1 MPSDVRIRL
10 LGIRHH
16 GPGSARA
23 VRRAL
28 RESPPDVVLIEGPA
42 DADGVLAL
50 AGRDDMEPPV
60 AMLAYVTDHPERA
73 AFSPFASFSP
83 EWVALRW
90 ALDAEV
96 PVRFI
101 DLPARHTLVADDP
114 EQLELQIESRHRPID
129 PLGELAT
136 AAGYDDAERW
146 WEDVVEHRLHPDARE
161 ASTPEDGTREPGT
174 PESGTPE
181 SRTSDRAEAPFVA
194 IGEAMAALR
203 AQFEPGGEP
212 DDVSEQRREAH
223 MRAGIRTAVAD
234 GFSDIAVVCGAWH
247 VPALERALDPEQAKR
262 DKATLRGMPKVKAV
276 VTWVPWTHRRL
287 ASATGYG
294 AGVTAPGWY
303 HHLYTHA
310 GPDVVARWFAEAAHV
325 LRAADHPA
333 SAADVVDATRL
344 ADALAVLRSR
354 PLAGLSE
361 VDDAARAVF
370 GQGADTPMRLISN
383 DLVVGNR
390 LGSVPDITPMVP
402 LAKSLN
408 AEFKRCRLKPDGAKK
423 VIELDL
429 RQPLHLQRS
438 QLLHRLSLLDIPW
451 GRETEGRGSAGTF
464 RETWQLRWEPEYE
477 LRIIESSALGTTV
490 VTACTAAVLQRAT
503 NAHSLGDLTVL
514 LERCLLAGLDDA
526 VPAVL
531 QLVDE
536 RSAVS
541 ADVVRLMEA
550 VPPLARTVRYGDVRA
565 TDAQAVRRVIAG
577 IMSRVVAGLLP
588 ACIGIDD
595 DGSAAMAVLL
605 RDTQSALSLLGDDE
619 HLHAMHLALTELTDR
634 ERVHGLLQG
643 VATRVLADAGV
654 FEAADTEVRVS
665 RSLSVGAPP
674 LDAAAFVEG
683 FLGGSGAVLV
693 HDPVLLGVI
702 DRWVATLASDAF
714 TQTLPLLRRT
724 FGSFEMAERRA
735 IGDRV
740 RTGEAPG
747 THRAEHRLDP
757 ERVAAGL
764 ATVAHLLGL
773 RS

>member
-1 MPSDVRIRL
+1 MPSDARIRL

-23 VRRAL
+23 VRRVL
-28 RESPPDVVLIEGPA
+28 RESPPDIVLIEGPA
-42 DADGVLAL
+42 DAEGVLAL

-60 AMLAYVTDHPERA
+60 AMLAYAIDRPERA

-90 ALDAEV
+90 ALEAGV
-96 PVRFI
+96 TVRFI
-101 DLPARHTLVADDP
+101 DLPSRHSLVIDAP
-114 EQLELQIESRHRPID
+114 EQLALQMQARRRPID

-146 WEDVVEHRLHPDARE
+146 WEDVVEHRVHPEVSAPAIDGE
-161 ASTPEDGTREPGT
+161 TPA
-174 PESGTPE
+174 
-181 SRTSDRAEAPFVA
+181 AEAPFVA
-194 IGEAMAALR
+194 IGEAMTALR
-203 AQFEPGGEP
+203 AQHEPGGEP
-212 DDVSEQRREAH
+212 SELSEQRREAH
-223 MRAGIRTAVAD
+223 MRAGIRTAVAE
-234 GFSDIAVVCGAWH
+234 GFTDVVVVCGAWH
-247 VPALERALDPEQAKR
+247 VPALERALDSKQAKR
-262 DKATLRGMPKVKAV
+262 DAATLRAMPKVKAA

-287 ASATGYG
+287 ASGTGYG

-303 HHLYTHA
+303 DHLYVHA
-310 GPDVVARWFAEAAHV
+310 GADVVARWFAEAAHV
-325 LRAADHPA
+325 LRAADHAA
-333 SAADVVDATRL
+333 SAADVVEATRL
-344 ADALAVLRSR
+344 ADALAVLRGR

-370 GQGADTPMRLISN
+370 GHGNDTPMRLISS
-383 DLVVGNR
+383 DLVIGNR

-402 LAKSLN
+402 LARSLA
-408 AEFKRCRLKPDGAKK
+408 AEFKRCRLKPEGAKK

-438 QLLHRLSLLDIPW
+438 QLLHRLSLVDIPW
-451 GRETEGRGSAGTF
+451 GHETEGRRSAGTF
-464 RETWQLRWEPEYE
+464 RETWQLRWEPEFE

-490 VTACTAAVLQRAT
+490 VTACTAAVMHKATRAT
-503 NAHSLGDLTVL
+503 SLGDLTVL

-531 QLVDE
+531 RMVDE
-536 RSAVS
+536 RSALS
-541 ADVVRLMEA
+541 ADVARLMEA

-565 TDAQAVRRVIAG
+565 TDAQAVQTVIAG
-577 IMSRVVAGLLP
+577 IMSRVVAGLVP
-588 ACIGIDD
+588 ACVGIDD
-595 DGSAAMAVLL
+595 DESAAMAVLL
-605 RDTQSALSLLGDDE
+605 RETQSALSLLGDE
-619 HLHAMHLALTELTDR
+619 IHLRALHGALVEVSGR

-643 VATRVLADAGV
+643 VATRVLADASV
-654 FEAADTEVRVS
+654 FEAADTERRVS
-665 RSLSVGAPP
+665 RSLSPGTLP

-702 DRWVATLASDAF
+702 DGWLATLPADAF

-724 FGSFEMAERRA
+724 FGSFETAERRA

-740 RTGEAPG
+740 RSGEAPG
-747 THRAEHRLDP
+747 THRAEHQLDP

-764 ATVAHLLGL
+764 ATVAHLLGV

>member
-1 MPSDVRIRL
+1 MTNAARIRL

-23 VRRAL
+23 VKRSL
-28 RESPPDVVLIEGPA
+28 QESAPDIVLIEGPA

-50 AGRDDMEPPV
+50 AGRDDMQPPV
-60 AMLAYVTDHPERA
+60 AMLAYVADRPERA
-73 AFSPFASFSP
+73 TFSPFASFSP

-90 ALDAEV
+90 ALEADI

-101 DLPARHTLVADDP
+101 DVPSRHTLASDRP
-114 EQLELQIESRHRPID
+114 EQLELHEPASGVGRRPID
-129 PLGELAT
+129 PIGELAT

-146 WEDVVEHRLHPDARE
+146 WEDVVEHRLQPHRDE
-161 ASTPEDGTREPGT
+161 AEGSDVPGGVDD
-174 PESGTPE
+174 EG
-181 SRTSDRAEAPFVA
+181 PFAA

-203 AQFEPGGEP
+203 AQLEPTGEP
-212 DDVSEQRREAH
+212 AAVGERRREAH

-234 GFSDIAVVCGAWH
+234 GFTDIVVVCGAWH
-247 VPALERALDPEQAKR
+247 VPALERALDSKQAKY
-262 DKATLRGMPKVKAV
+262 DTATLRGVPKVKSV

-303 HHLYTHA
+303 HHLYSHA

-333 SAADVVDATRL
+333 SAADVVEATRL
-344 ADALAVLRSR
+344 ADALAVLRDR

-370 GQGADTPMRLISN
+370 GQGSDTPMRLISN

-423 VIELDL
+423 EIELDL
-429 RQPLHLQRS
+429 RQALHLQRS
-438 QLLHRLSLLDIPW
+438 QLLHRLALLDIPW
-451 GRETEGRGSAGTF
+451 GHETEGRRSAGTF

-490 VTACTAAVLQRAT
+490 ITACTAAVLQKAVS
-503 NAHSLGDLTVL
+503 ASSLGELTVL
-514 LERCLLAGLDDA
+514 LERCLLAGLHDV

-531 QLVDE
+531 QFVDE
-536 RSAVS
+536 RSALS
-541 ADVVRLMEA
+541 ADVARLMEA
-550 VPPLARTVRYGDVRA
+550 VPPLARTVRYGDVRS
-565 TDAQAVRRVIAG
+565 TDARAVQRVIGG
-577 IMSRVVAGLLP
+577 IVSRVVAGLVA
-588 ACIGIDD
+588 ACVGIDD
-595 DGSAAMAVLL
+595 DESAALAVLL

-619 HLHAMHLALTELTDR
+619 HLQAMHRALAEIAGR

-654 FEAADTEVRVS
+654 FHAADTEVRVS
-665 RSLSVGAPP
+665 RHLSAGTMP

-693 HDPVLLGVI
+693 HDPLLLGVI
-702 DRWVATLASDAF
+702 DRWMATLASDAF

-724 FGSFEMAERRA
+724 FGSFETAERRA

-764 ATVAHLLGL
+764 ATVAHLLGV

>member
-1 MPSDVRIRL
+1 MRPSPDPIPKVRL

-23 VRRAL
+23 VRRAV
-28 RESPPDVVLIEGPA
+28 REAPPDIVLIEGPA

-50 AGRDDMEPPV
+50 AGHGDMQPPV
-60 AMLAYVTDHPERA
+60 AMLAYVADRPERA

-90 ALDAEV
+90 ALDADV

-101 DLPARHTLVADDP
+101 DLPSRHSLVSDEP
-114 EQLELQIESRHRPID
+114 EQLELRATEHRRPID
-129 PLGELAT
+129 PLGELAE

-146 WEDVVEHRLHPDARE
+146 WEDVVEHRLHPDA
-161 ASTPEDGTREPGT
+161 SDGHVPF
-174 PESGTPE
+174 
-181 SRTSDRAEAPFVA
+181 AEAPFEA
-194 IGEAMAALR
+194 IGEAMTALR
-203 AQFEPGGEP
+203 AQYEPGGEP
-212 DDVSEQRREAH
+212 HDVSEQRREAH
-223 MRAGIRTAVAD
+223 MRSGIRAAVAD
-234 GFSDIAVVCGAWH
+234 GFTNIAVVCGAWH
-247 VPALERALDPEQAKR
+247 VPALQRALDPTQARR
-262 DKATLRGMPKVKAV
+262 DTATLRGMPKVKAV

-303 HHLYTHA
+303 HHLYSHA
-310 GPDVVARWFAEAAHV
+310 GPDVVAWWFAEVAQV
-325 LRAADHPA
+325 LRAADHAA
-333 SAADVVDATRL
+333 SAADVVEATRL
-344 ADALAVLRSR
+344 ADALAGLRGR

-370 GQGADTPMRLISN
+370 GHGTDTPMRLISN

-408 AEFKRCRLKPDGAKK
+408 AEFKRCRLKPEGAKK

-438 QLLHRLSLLDIPW
+438 QLLHRLALLDIPW
-451 GRETEGRGSAGTF
+451 GHETDGRGSAGTF
-464 RETWQLRWEPEYE
+464 RETWQLRWEPEFE

-490 VTACTAAVLQRAT
+490 ITACTAAVLHKAA
-503 NAHSLGDLTVL
+503 NAASLGDLTVL
-514 LERCLLAGLDDA
+514 LERCLLAGLGDA
-526 VPAVL
+526 VPAL
-531 QLVDE
+531 LRLVGE

-541 ADVVRLMEA
+541 ADVARLMEA

-565 TDAQAVRRVIAG
+565 TDTDAVRAVIAV
-577 IMSRVVAGLLP
+577 IVSRVVAGLAT
-588 ACIGIDD
+588 ACVGIDD
-595 DGSAAMAVLL
+595 EESAAMASLL
-605 RDTQSALSLLGDDE
+605 RETQSALSLLGDDE
-619 HLHAMHLALTELTDR
+619 HLAAMHRALAQVSDR

-643 VATRVLADAGV
+643 VATRVLADANV
-654 FEAADTEVRVS
+654 FDASDTERRVS
-665 RSLSVGAPP
+665 HSLSPGTLP

-693 HDPVLLGVI
+693 HDPELLGVI
-702 DRWVATLASDAF
+702 DRWLATLASDAF
-714 TQTLPLLRRT
+714 TQILPLLRRT
-724 FGSFEMAERRA
+724 FGSFEMSERRA

-740 RTGEAPG
+740 RTGEAPS
-747 THRAEHRLDP
+747 THRWEHQLDP

-764 ATVAHLLGL
+764 ATVARLLGV
-773 RS
+773 RA

>member
-1 MPSDVRIRL
+1 MDLTTPAPRIRL

-60 AMLAYVTDHPERA
+60 AMLAYVADRPERA

-90 ALDAEV
+90 ALDADV

-101 DLPARHTLVADDP
+101 DLPSRHTLVADEP
-114 EQLELQIESRHRPID
+114 EQLELAVAGQRRPID
-129 PLGELAT
+129 PLAELAT

-146 WEDVVEHRLHPDARE
+146 WEDVVEHRLHPDVGDVGDAGEGGRP
-161 ASTPEDGTREPGT
+161 A
-174 PESGTPE
+174 
-181 SRTSDRAEAPFVA
+181 AEAPFAA

-203 AQFEPGGEP
+203 ARHEPGGEP
-212 DDVSEQRREAH
+212 HDVSEQRREAH

-234 GFSDIAVVCGAWH
+234 GFTDIVVVCGAWH
-247 VPALERALDPEQAKR
+247 VPALERALDPKQARR
-262 DKATLRGMPKVKAV
+262 DAATLRGMPKVKAV

-325 LRAADHPA
+325 LRAADHAA
-333 SAADVVDATRL
+333 SAADVVEATRL
-344 ADALAVLRSR
+344 ADALAVLRGR

-370 GQGADTPMRLISN
+370 GHGADTPMRLISN

-408 AEFKRCRLKPDGAKK
+408 AEFKRCRLKPEGAKK

-451 GRETEGRGSAGTF
+451 GQETEGRRSAGTF
-464 RETWQLRWEPEYE
+464 RETWQLRWEPEFE

-490 VTACTAAVLQRAT
+490 VTACTAALMQKAGG
-503 NAHSLGDLTVL
+503 AASLGDLTVL

-526 VPAVL
+526 VPHVL
-531 QLVDE
+531 RLVDE

-541 ADVVRLMEA
+541 ADVARLMEA
-550 VPPLARTVRYGDVRA
+550 VPPLARTIRYGDVRA
-565 TDAQAVRRVIAG
+565 TDAQAVQTVIAG
-577 IMSRVVAGLLP
+577 IVSRVVAGLVS
-588 ACIGIDD
+588 ACVGIDD
-595 DGSAAMAVLL
+595 DESAAMAVLV

-619 HLHAMHLALTELTDR
+619 HLAAMHRALVEVSER

-643 VATRVLADAGV
+643 VATRVLADASV
-654 FEAADTEVRVS
+654 FDAADTERRVS
-665 RSLSVGAPP
+665 RSLSPGVTP

-702 DRWVATLASDAF
+702 DRWLATLASDAF

-724 FGSFEMAERRA
+724 FGSFETAERRA

-740 RTGEAPG
+740 RTGEAPS
-747 THRAEHRLDP
+747 THRSEHQLDP

-764 ATVAHLLGL
+764 ATVAQLLGV

>member
-1 MPSDVRIRL
+1 M
-10 LGIRHH
+10 
-16 GPGSARA
+16 
-23 VRRAL
+23 
-28 RESPPDVVLIEGPA
+28 
-42 DADGVLAL
+42 
-50 AGRDDMEPPV
+50 
-60 AMLAYVTDHPERA
+60 T
-73 AFSPFASFSP
+73 
-83 EWVALRW
+83 
-90 ALDAEV
+90 
-96 PVRFI
+96 
-101 DLPARHTLVADDP
+101 
-114 EQLELQIESRHRPID
+114 
-129 PLGELAT
+129 
-136 AAGYDDAERW
+136 
-146 WEDVVEHRLHPDARE
+146 
-161 ASTPEDGTREPGT
+161 
-174 PESGTPE
+174 
-181 SRTSDRAEAPFVA
+181 
-194 IGEAMAALR
+194 ALR
-203 AQFEPGGEP
+203 ARHEPGGEP
-212 DDVSEQRREAH
+212 HDVSERRREAH

-234 GFSDIAVVCGAWH
+234 GFTDIVVVCGAWH
-247 VPALERALDPEQAKR
+247 VPALERALDPKQARR
-262 DKATLRGMPKVKAV
+262 DTATLRGMPKVKAV

-325 LRAADHPA
+325 LRAADHAA
-333 SAADVVDATRL
+333 SAADVVEATRL
-344 ADALAVLRSR
+344 ADALAVLRGR

-370 GQGADTPMRLISN
+370 GHGADTPMRLISN

-408 AEFKRCRLKPDGAKK
+408 AEFKRCRLKPEGAKK

-451 GRETEGRGSAGTF
+451 GQETEGRRSAGTF
-464 RETWQLRWEPEYE
+464 RETWQLRWEPEFE

-490 VTACTAAVLQRAT
+490 VTACTASLMQKAGA
-503 NAHSLGDLTVL
+503 AGSLGDLTVL

-526 VPAVL
+526 VPA
-531 QLVDE
+531 
-536 RSAVS
+536 
-541 ADVVRLMEA
+541 
-550 VPPLARTVRYGDVRA
+550 RA
-565 TDAQAVRRVIAG
+565 APRRRALRRVGRRRPSHGGRCRRSPAP
-577 IMSRVVAGLLP
+577 SATATSAPPTPRRCRRSSPASCRRVVAGLVS
-588 ACIGIDD
+588 ACVGIDD
-595 DGSAAMAVLL
+595 DESAAMAVLV

-619 HLHAMHLALTELTDR
+619 HLAAMHRALAEVSER

-643 VATRVLADAGV
+643 VATRVLADASV
-654 FEAADTEVRVS
+654 FDAADTERRVS
-665 RSLSVGAPP
+665 RSLSPGATP

-702 DRWVATLASDAF
+702 DRWLATLASDAF

-724 FGSFEMAERRA
+724 FGSFETAERRA

-740 RTGEAPG
+740 RTGEAPS
-747 THRAEHRLDP
+747 THRSESQLDP

-764 ATVAHLLGL
+764 ATVAQLLGV